1 MGALFERSWAARVRD
16 GAMAFGLMTMAAVLA
31 APTAQAVNLI
41 NNGTFLNPASPGTG
55 GTAIPGWSQAGS
67 QATASDCV
75 VVGTSF
81 CSTVGW
87 GSLSYAT
94 FPGQSPAGGN
104 FFADALNPTY
114 AVTISQTISGLTVG
128 AQYNLQFY
136 QAGFTLTN
144 AAAAPTISEQWKVTF
159 GGGTATSAL
168 MSVSS
173 TIGANWTLQSMTFI
187 ATAASQALSFVTQ
200 LGAPAATVSQ
210 FAALGGVSLN
220 KVTTSVPEPASL
232 ALLGVGIA
240 GVAASRR
247 RRRARITA

>member
-1 MGALFERSWAARVRD
+1 MGAIFERSRAARVRD
-16 GAMAFGLMTMAAVLA
+16 GAAAFGLMALTAIVA
-31 APTAQAVNLI
+31 APSAQAANLV
-41 NNGTFLNPASPGTG
+41 NNGTFLSPASPGVG
-55 GTAIPGWSQAGS
+55 GTAIPGWTQTGS

-75 VVGTSF
+75 VVGTAF
-81 CSTVGW
+81 CSTVAW

-114 AVTISQTISGLTVG
+114 AVTISQTLTGLTVG

-159 GGGTATSAL
+159 GTSTAASAI

-173 TIGANWTLQSMTFI
+173 TVGAAWTLQSMTFV
-187 ATAASQALSFVTQ
+187 AAAASQALSFVTQ
-200 LGAPAATVSQ
+200 LGAPATTVSQ

-220 KVTTSVPEPASL
+220 KVTTAVPEPASL
-232 ALLGVGIA
+232 ALLGVGLA
-240 GVAASRR
+240 GMGALR
-247 RRRARITA
+247 RRRARTAV